1 MIFIDF
7 SILVNKLQSSD
18 NLTYQKKKKKR
29 VQIIF
34 SKKKRKEALDFLFC
48 FKSLI

>member
-18 NLTYQKKKKKR
+18 NLTYQKKKKKSSYNL
-29 VQIIF
+29 I
-34 SKKKRKEALDFLFC
+34 KK
-48 FKSLI
+48 